1 MTVQEL
7 CDELTFLC
15 HEGYAQ
21 AKVVAT
27 DDGLVV
33 DVKGVEKIS
42 TESVQI
48 VKGFEG

>member
-21 AKVVAT
+21 ANVVVA
-27 DDGLVV
+27 DEGLVV